1 MSVSIC
7 MKVPMFALRPLF
19 VIWHRWFGL
28 AAAIFLFIS
37 GATGALISWDH
48 ELDAALNPTLFH
60 AQTDGKALPGTDL
73 ATRIEAQDPRM
84 RVTYMLTAVES
95 EHTSLMSVEGRI
107 DPATGKPFELGFNQV
122 AVDPATGVIQGKRQW
137 GEISLSRENLLPF
150 LYKLHYTM
158 HLPAIGTVELGIWL
172 MGLIAMAWVLDCA
185 IALWLSFPSWKG
197 WRKSFLFR
205 WRAGGH
211 KLTFDLHR
219 SGAVWIWLFL
229 LLLAITSVSM
239 NLSSQVMRPIVA
251 QFSTLTP
258 SAFDTLAPRPPE
270 KPIEPVLTREQAI
283 ALASAESARRGWT
296 EPVGGLFYA
305 PAYGLYGVGFFQP
318 GNDHGDVGLGN
329 NWLYFDGRSGA
340 PAGSSLPGT
349 GSAGDI
355 FLQAQFPL
363 HSGRIIGLPGR
374 IMISVMGA
382 LVAMLSVTGVLI
394 WARKRKARLAVL
406 KPVPV
411 KRPGVRGL
419 AALRQLRNR

>member
-1 MSVSIC
+1 

-60 AQTDGKALPGTDL
+60 ANTAGAALPGTEL
-73 ATRIEAQDPRM
+73 ATRIEQQDPRM
-84 RVTYMLTAVES
+84 RVTYMLTAVEP

-107 DPATGKPFELGFNQV
+107 DPTTGKPHELGFNQV
-122 AVDPATGVIQGKRQW
+122 AIDPATGQIQGKRQW

-158 HLPAIGTVELGIWL
+158 HLPTVGTVELGIWL

-185 IALWLSFPSWKG
+185 IALWLSFPSWKA
-197 WRKSFLFR
+197 WRKSFAFR

-211 KLTFDLHR
+211 KLNFDLHR
-219 SGAVWIWLFL
+219 SGAVWVWLLL

-258 SAFDTLAPRPPE
+258 NAFETIAPRAPE
-270 KPIEPVLTREQAI
+270 QPIEPLLSREQAI
-283 ALASAESARRGWT
+283 GLARAEAAKRGWT
-296 EPVGGLFYA
+296 EPTGGLFYA
-305 PAYGLYGVGFFQP
+305 PAYGLYGVGFFAP

-329 NWLYFDGRSGA
+329 NWLYFDGRTGK
-340 PAGSSLPGT
+340 PAGGSFPGT

-363 HSGRIIGLPGR
+363 HSGRILGLTGR
-374 IMISVMGA
+374 IMISIMGA

-394 WARKRKARLAVL
+394 WARKRKARRTAL
-406 KPVPV
+406 KPVRV
-411 KRPGVRGL
+411 TPGQVSGL
-419 AALRQLRNR
+419 AMPRHLQKH